1 MVKCLTVMPGGLDN
15 PVAGGF
21 FSKACWKGTNTR
33 DIQCSIMYSTKL
45 YSKSSIAKPSFFHVI
60 QITLF

>member
-1 MVKCLTVMPGGLDN
+1 MTRHSGLNTYTGLVVEDIDHYKYHLHLLMAKCLTVMPGGLDN

-33 DIQCSIMYSTKL
+33 NIQ
-45 YSKSSIAKPSFFHVI
+45 
-60 QITLF
+60 